1 MIRWISLVVRDAIRK
16 YSHLVDSTSSFID
29 RMSELRVAENDVFMH
44 MDLKDFF
51 MTGSAQYLVHHCS
64 LIIPFRFREVFRE
77 ALLFIL
83 ENQYIS
89 AHLFPKQLWR
99 VVVGSGM
106 GLKCSS
112 DVSDAA
118 FLHAVELCGLSL
130 LSQASRQR
138 FGIISYTCYRDNLLF
153 VCKPDFERIRSLKF
167 HIENHI
173 LLYKGQVEE
182 ASHIGV
188 TFLDLNL
195 AKDEPCRR
203 TGTISYNPFLKSTS
217 LLQVLST
224 RSTHLLTTHFAWMK
238 AYICRLRRNSSCL
251 TWFRT
256 MKWQCLHRMR
266 NAGIDHAIMTEVERA
281 SRFTFPIESA
291 CLQRS
296 CSVPSIPKRT
306 CCNTNT
312 FLQVQTYF

>member
-1 MIRWISLVVRDAIRK
+1 
-16 YSHLVDSTSSFID
+16 
-29 RMSELRVAENDVFMH
+29 
-44 MDLKDFF
+44 
-51 MTGSAQYLVHHCS
+51 
-64 LIIPFRFREVFRE
+64 
-77 ALLFIL
+77 
-83 ENQYIS
+83 
-89 AHLFPKQLWR
+89 
-99 VVVGSGM
+99 M

-138 FGIISYTCYRDNLLF
+138 FGIISYTRYRDNLLF

-167 HIENHI
+167 HIENRI
-173 LLYKGQVEE
+173 LPYKGQVEE

-195 AKDEPCRR
+195 VKDEPWRR
-203 TGTISYNPFLKSTS
+203 TGTISFNPFLKSTS

-266 NAGIDHAIMTEVERA
+266 NAGIDHAITTEVERA

-296 CSVPSIPKRT
+296 CSVPSIPKRCSFWVKLPFHPIWAACVNSSLRQLSNNPDIVDILRQFIDPNCSGFRVAWCLT
-306 CCNTNT
+306 TPC
-312 FLQVQTYF
+312 LSAVVRKY